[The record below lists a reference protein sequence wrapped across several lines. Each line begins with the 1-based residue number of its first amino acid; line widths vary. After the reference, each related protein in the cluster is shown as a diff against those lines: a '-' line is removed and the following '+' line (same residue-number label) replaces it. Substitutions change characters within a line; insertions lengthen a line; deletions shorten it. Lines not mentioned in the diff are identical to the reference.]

1 MHKLLVCETKIICHT
16 LQWVLYISYFDNT
29 KLSSQS
35 SHFKGTLNSIF
46 TIMNYQNCGLAFDFL
61 ENRFSEVTC
70 ADWSWH
76 FKHAF
81 LYLLYTVS
89 HRRAN
94 KLNWLM
100 LFLSLAI
107 WWVFQNHQR
116 YQDRHEK
123 RSRWIHLQFN
133 LPYYPKIS
141 LAEGTGELISD
152 FHDVVWFLYL
162 FSFFYVVKRSRTE
175 YFQHWAPVKTDR
187 PKQQLSLA
195 AITYTV
201 RNKSLSDAK
210 NCERPRQKYP
220 RFLLA
225 N

>member
-1 MHKLLVCETKIICHT
+1 MSYESKTQRFNLLMHKLLVCETKIICHT

-46 TIMNYQNCGLAFDFL
+46 TIMDYQNCGLAFDFL

-70 ADWSWH
+70 ADWSWP

-107 WWVFQNHQR
+107 WRVFQISINVTKTGTKNVLA
-116 YQDRHEK
+116 EF
-123 RSRWIHLQFN
+123 IFN
-133 LPYYPKIS
+133 LIYHTIQK
-141 LAEGTGELISD
+141 LARRRVQEN
-152 FHDVVWFLYL
+152 W
-162 FSFFYVVKRSRTE
+162 
-175 YFQHWAPVKTDR
+175 
-187 PKQQLSLA
+187 
-195 AITYTV
+195 
-201 RNKSLSDAK
+201 
-210 NCERPRQKYP
+210 
-220 RFLLA
+220 
-225 N
+225 